1 MTMDW
6 AKKNYDTLILA
17 TCTLFLAFSSSY
29 FYFQSEGLLPSLPS
43 APEGE
48 QTKIIATAQ
57 ETESLKRACEMIS
70 DPILWTEKSR
80 VDQKERGNLLVSRIF
95 ILKGDK
101 LIDPIEGGEHLH
113 PPITNAWLIKFGLNY
128 ADATI
133 KDQDPDQDGFNNLEE
148 YDAKSDPKNK
158 ASTPPKFKKLQF
170 VKFEQKDFP
179 VIFKGDAGND
189 GIELHFGKVKFTP
202 SRSTGSSD
210 PDIVLGTINLNGIKY
225 NVRSYKKREYPVDLP
240 STEKNKYDELFDNI
254 SKKIDQDEVL
264 KQLTE
269 DIMATGRKLK
279 LSEDSY
285 ESLKKS
291 KTSQASLNKV
301 LNEVELYKKQ
311 IRDFRNSSEEI
322 IKTIWLSVDPSFEKY
337 RDTPKKD
344 LSEVIF
350 TNTLTGESITLVKG
364 IPTPDPT
371 SIGEFFNVLVNEK
384 FRLQKGEEF
393 TMKPD
398 ANTKLKLIDIS
409 STEAMIQD
417 IATGKTDP
425 LKKSS
430 SSAP

>member
-1 MTMDW
+1 MDW

-17 TCTLFLAFSSSY
+17 ACTLLLALNGAY
-29 FYFQSEGLLPSLPS
+29 FYFQSEGFLPSLPS
-43 APEGE
+43 APEGK

-57 ETESLKRACEMIS
+57 ETESLAQACVMI
-70 DPILWTEKSR
+70 DNPILWNEKSLLN
-80 VDQKERGNLLVSRIF
+80 QKERGNLFVSRSY

-101 LIDPIEGGEHLH
+101 LIDPIEGGEDLH
-113 PPITNAWLIKFGLNY
+113 SPITNAWLIKFGLNY

-133 KDQDPDQDGFNNLEE
+133 KDQDQDQDGFNNLEE
-148 YDAKSDPKNK
+148 YEAKSDPLNK
-158 ASTPPKFKKLQF
+158 ASTPPKFKKLKF

-189 GIELHFGKVKFTP
+189 GIELHFGKVKFTT

-210 PDIVLGTINLNGIKY
+210 PDIVLGTIDLNGIKY

-417 IATGKTDP
+417 IATGKTEP

-430 SSAP
+430 SSTP